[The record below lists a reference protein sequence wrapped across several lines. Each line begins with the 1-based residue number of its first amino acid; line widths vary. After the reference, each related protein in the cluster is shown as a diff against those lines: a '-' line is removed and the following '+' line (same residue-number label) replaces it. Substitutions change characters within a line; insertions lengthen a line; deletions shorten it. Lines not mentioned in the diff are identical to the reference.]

1 MDATIKA
8 VVEAIHAS
16 PTQAVL
22 FISGGASQALGWLL
36 SVPRASR
43 TVLEARVPYSKM
55 SMLHLLHKVPS
66 QYVNSEVADEVAL
79 AAYNHALTLS
89 RCHIAARTQ
98 SCILKYDLV
107 LSKGWRDRFG
117 EENVTSRLLI
127 KAVSDICGI
136 TMTVPLDLDE
146 IHDTLHASRSDFT
159 EDEQLDQLVNGE
171 TCMISYSGK
180 QSPIKGR
187 RFILSG
193 SFNPLHEGHLKLL
206 DAACSVAECVPCFE
220 MSAINADK
228 PPLTVN
234 EIKKRVGQFTER
246 GKTIIVTN
254 QPFFYKKAELLADSS
269 FVIGIDTAI
278 RLIDPKYYEG
288 SHAKMLEV
296 LMGIQKLGC
305 DFIVAGRKVAE
316 CYQTLEDVQIPAQ
329 LRPMFKAIPKE
340 DFRADISSTEL
351 RQKPGWKLGML

>member
-22 FISGGASQALGWLL
+22 FISGGASQ
-36 SVPRASR
+36 
-43 TVLEARVPYSKM
+43 
-55 SMLHLLHKVPS
+55 VPS

-89 RCHIAARTQ
+89 RSVGASVAGIGLTGALISSSPKRGDHRCHIAARTQ

-180 QSPIKGR
+180 QTIAGPIKGR